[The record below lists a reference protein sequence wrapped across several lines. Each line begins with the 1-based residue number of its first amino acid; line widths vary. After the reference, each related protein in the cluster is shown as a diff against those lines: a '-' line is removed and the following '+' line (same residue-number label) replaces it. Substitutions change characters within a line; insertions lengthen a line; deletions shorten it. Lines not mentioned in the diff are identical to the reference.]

1 MTSSTLLYS
10 AAALMAL
17 SGILMAVSASP
28 ALGAVLLAAGAC
40 MAAAPK
46 SSFRKEKPMTNSLT
60 AIQKCARVFRVL
72 VRVGLI
78 LSIAGA
84 VFGLAALMLWILW
97 NNAPATGIPQ
107 LDQVMQLIDR
117 GSYYHTLSTLI
128 ADVVGCA
135 FGGALLW
142 LFHRYL
148 THELADG
155 TPFTFSGASEL
166 RRLGV
171 VTIVLPLVSLCL
183 QAIPYT
189 VYDLSY
195 PNRME
200 NGTSVLLG
208 VALILASLVF
218 RYGAELTR
226 SKEMI

>member
-40 MAAAPK
+40 MTAAPK

-60 AIQKCARVFRVL
+60 SIQKCTRVFRVL
-72 VRVGLI
+72 VRIGLI
-78 LSIAGA
+78 LSIVGA
-84 VFGLAALMLWILW
+84 VFGLAALMLWIHW

-171 VTIVLPLVSLCL
+171 VTIVLPLVGLCL

-218 RYGAELTR
+218 CYGAELTR

>member
-17 SGILMAVSASP
+17 SGIPMAVSASP

-72 VRVGLI
+72 VRIGLI
-78 LSIAGA
+78 LSIVGA
-84 VFGLAALMLWILW
+84 VFGLAALMLWIHW

-128 ADVVGCA
+128 TDVVGCA

-148 THELADG
+148 AHELADG
-155 TPFTFSGASEL
+155 TPSPSVAPLSCAAWAS
-166 RRLGV
+166 
-171 VTIVLPLVSLCL
+171 
-183 QAIPYT
+183 
-189 VYDLSY
+189 
-195 PNRME
+195 
-200 NGTSVLLG
+200 
-208 VALILASLVF
+208 
-218 RYGAELTR
+218 
-226 SKEMI
+226 

>member
-1 MTSSTLLYS
+1 
-10 AAALMAL
+10 
-17 SGILMAVSASP
+17 
-28 ALGAVLLAAGAC
+28 
-40 MAAAPK
+40 
-46 SSFRKEKPMTNSLT
+46 MTNSLT

-84 VFGLAALMLWILW
+84 VFGLAALMLWIHW
-97 NNAPATGIPQ
+97 NTAPATGIPQ

-171 VTIVLPLVSLCL
+171 VTIVLPLVGLCL

>member
-40 MAAAPK
+40 MVAAPK
-46 SSFRKEKPMTNSLT
+46 SSFRKEKPMTDSLT

-84 VFGLAALMLWILW
+84 VFGLAALMLWIRW
-97 NNAPATGIPQ
+97 NTAPATGIPQ

-117 GSYYHTLSTLI
+117 GSYYHPLSTLI

-226 SKEMI
+226 SKEII

>member
-60 AIQKCARVFRVL
+60 SIQKCTRVFRVL
-72 VRVGLI
+72 VRIGLI
-78 LSIAGA
+78 LSIVGA
-84 VFGLAALMLWILW
+84 VFGLAALMLWIHW

-195 PNRME
+195 PNLME

>member
-60 AIQKCARVFRVL
+60 SIQKCTRVFRVL
-72 VRVGLI
+72 VRIGLI
-78 LSIAGA
+78 LSIVGA
-84 VFGLAALMLWILW
+84 VFGLAALMLWIHW

-171 VTIVLPLVSLCL
+171 VTIVLPLVGLCL

-208 VALILASLVF
+208 VVLILASLVF

>member
-1 MTSSTLLYS
+1 
-10 AAALMAL
+10 
-17 SGILMAVSASP
+17 
-28 ALGAVLLAAGAC
+28 
-40 MAAAPK
+40 
-46 SSFRKEKPMTNSLT
+46 MTNSLT

-78 LSIAGA
+78 LSIVGA
-84 VFGLAALMLWILW
+84 VFGLAALMLWIHW

-218 RYGAELTR
+218 RYGAKLTR

>member
-60 AIQKCARVFRVL
+60 SIQKCTRVFRVL
-72 VRVGLI
+72 VRIGLI

-84 VFGLAALMLWILW
+84 VFGLAALMLWIHW

>member
-72 VRVGLI
+72 VRIGLI
-78 LSIAGA
+78 LSIVGA
-84 VFGLAALMLWILW
+84 VFGLAALMLWIHW
-97 NNAPATGIPQ
+97 NNTPATGIPQ

-200 NGTSVLLG
+200 NGTSLLLG

>member
-78 LSIAGA
+78 LSIVGA
-84 VFGLAALMLWILW
+84 VFGLAALMLWIHG